1 MARHCFNFYLCF
13 KLSVPFINVR
23 IGVKI
28 CTSFRKSISNI
39 FTFLADFILHETPL
53 GPRIGIYLKGAFYE
67 NLEGNATNFLNVYV
81 ELFDGHDELGHSE
94 NVTSIYTIPIVDA
107 LEIDHVE
114 ETTREIVF
122 NIGDEAFAKVQNEES
137 VLRIQMFTN
146 IDKGLPL
153 LFGYDPSPIDKDVG
167 VICAAVV
174 LLGLYVLIIW
184 DVVHRTFA
192 AIVASTLALSVL
204 AILHQKPSME
214 EVISWI
220 DVETLLLLFG
230 MMVLVAIL
238 SETGVFDFL
247 AVYAY
252 KVGECTTFGASAR
265 C

>member
-1 MARHCFNFYLCF
+1 MEVFNDE
-13 KLSVPFINVR
+13 
-23 IGVKI
+23 
-28 CTSFRKSISNI
+28 
-39 FTFLADFILHETPL
+39 AD
-53 GPRIGIYLKGAFYE
+53 
-67 NLEGNATNFLNVYV
+67 
-81 ELFDGHDELGHSE
+81 HSE
-94 NVTSIYTIPIVDA
+94 NVTIIHSIAIVDA

-122 NIGDEAFAKVQNEES
+122 NIGDEAFAKVNNAE
-137 VLRIQMFTN
+137 VLLRVQMFTN

-153 LFGYDPSPIDKDVG
+153 LFAYDPSPINKDVS

-192 AIVASTLALSVL
+192 AIIASTLALSVL

-230 MMVLVAIL
+230 MMILVAIL
-238 SETGVFDFL
+238 SETGIFNFL

-252 KVGECTTFGASAR
+252 KVKIYVMSSSANCTFCLNLDNKRTSMATDQLFGLIHSYFVSVSGQCYNHPSYDTR
-265 C
+265 YDTVV

>member
-1 MARHCFNFYLCF
+1 MF
-13 KLSVPFINVR
+13 SE
-23 IGVKI
+23 
-28 CTSFRKSISNI
+28 
-39 FTFLADFILHETPL
+39 FILHETPL

-67 NLEGNATNFLNVYV
+67 NLDGNASNFLNVY
-81 ELFDGHDELGHSE
+81 LDLIDGHGDIGHSV
-94 NVTSIYTIPIVDA
+94 NVTDIHSIPIVDA
-107 LEIDHVE
+107 QEIDHVE

-122 NIGDEAFAKVQNEES
+122 NIGDEAFARVKNEAATLRVQ
-137 VLRIQMFTN
+137 MYTN
-146 IDKGLPL
+146 IEKGLPL
-153 LFGYDPSPIDKDVG
+153 LFAYDPSPIDKDVG

-247 AVYAY
+247 AVFAY
-252 KVGECTTFGASAR
+252 KVTIICFLNGKSKISFLNFR
-265 C
+265 